1 MNLQQQ
7 VQNVAAQGRYGDSML
22 MHVNPAEVRGLAQVA
37 PLTINPKTG
46 QPEAFLP
53 FLAPLIGSFLGPK
66 VLGGLAT
73 KYLGKTAL
81 TAALKGGLGSA
92 IGSGLAQY
100 AATGDAKKGLLA
112 GITGFGINKALEGF
126 KALAAQTAAEA
137 GAAATGASAGQ
148 AAATKAAEAAAAE
161 AGKSALTE
169 AGKKV
174 AERIAAEASTAITP
188 DSILPLSAIS
198 SPAVQSLPTLAD
210 TLTASQG
217 ISEGILNKATIGP
230 QIVAETLKKQGEEV
244 LTPFQNLKAGFKDQK
259 LGDSI
264 GNLVEAVSAPA
275 ALIPITI
282 GAGQSSVLDS
292 QELFAAQMAQREEE
306 RRQQELANI
315 FANEEPILFNAGG
328 MTSPNQSGI
337 DEGVLMDAN
346 ILAQSLMPA
355 TEQMMAE
362 GGIIDIDDIVQIRP
376 SPSTYAREMD
386 EMYGSTTNVQDS
398 STDMQ
403 RFAPALR
410 AYDVN
415 PDFRPGFQPE
425 TMYFAPGSIN
435 QPTFTSRNTPD
446 FVDSY
451 TGSKGGFGLPEFLTP
466 PRVSINPY
474 EAFTSEIF
482 QGLLSPTDNTTD
494 QMMNESKSI
503 SESEKINEPS
513 PMSENM
519 ANNLSPDIDTPK
531 ESVMDDIS
539 KLMDEM
545 YTFADGGQT
554 SKELPNKGLEALN
567 KVAPDVVEK
576 MGFQEGGSTDMMQ
589 DPIVQA
595 TIEFILGENDNQQV
609 INDFIAK
616 YGNEVFLQ
624 LRDTVLQSLV
634 PGAQTEGLI
643 EGNGQSG
650 MADDIPGMIGA
661 NEKVAVSQDEFIVPA
676 DVVSALGDGSSDAG
690 SNELYKMMDRV
701 REEKTGDT
709 TQPPRIDVNK
719 VMPA

>member
-37 PLTINPKTG
+37 PLTINPQTG

-66 VLGGLAT
+66 LFGALGV
-73 KYLGKTAL
+73 KAL
-81 TAALKGGLGSA
+81 TGGLGA
-92 IGSGLAQY
+92 ALGSGLAQY

-112 GITGFGINKALEGF
+112 GLTGFGIGKGLESF
-126 KALAAQTAAEA
+126 ANLAKGTA
-137 GAAATGASAGQ
+137 GAAA
-148 AAATKAAEAAAAE
+148 ATTTAAAE

-169 AGKKV
+169 GVKKAV
-174 AERIAAEASTAITP
+174 ADASSNLLQSQATQTGLDALTSAATNTLADSSIKSLGSSLANTLTKTP
-188 DSILPLSAIS
+188 TPFENLTQGFQGQNLGQSVGNLADAFS
-198 SPAVQSLPTLAD
+198 SPAA
-210 TLTASQG
+210 LT
-217 ISEGILNKATIGP
+217 
-230 QIVAETLKKQGEEV
+230 
-244 LTPFQNLKAGFKDQK
+244 
-259 LGDSI
+259 
-264 GNLVEAVSAPA
+264 
-275 ALIPITI
+275 PITI
-282 GAGQSSVLDS
+282 GAGQTSVLDS
-292 QELFAAQMAQREEE
+292 QELFADQVAQREEE
-306 RRQQELANI
+306 ERQRQLANM
-315 FANEEPILFNAGG
+315 NMYQEPILYSAGG
-328 MTSPNQSGI
+328 MTNPRQAGI

-346 ILAQSLMPA
+346 ILAQSLMPD

-362 GGIIDIDDIVQIRP
+362 GGVTGYFQGGRPGIDSSDI
-376 SPSTYAREMD
+376 SPYARDME
-386 EMYGSTTNVQDS
+386 EMYGGSNVQAFS
-398 STDMQ
+398 GDMQ
-403 RFAPALR
+403 RFSPARR

-415 PDFRPGFQPE
+415 PNFMPGFQPE
-425 TMYFAPGSIN
+425 TMYFAPNTIN
-435 QPTFTSRNTPD
+435 QKAVRTTRGEAPTFKDT
-446 FVDSY
+446 F
-451 TGSKGGFGLPEFLTP
+451 TGSKGGFNTPELSIAP
-466 PRVSINPY
+466 QVAINPY
-474 EAFTSEIF
+474 EAFTSMPF
-482 QGLLSPTDNTTD
+482 QGLVTSPNIIPYPETVEATATDKPQD
-494 QMMNESKSI
+494 MDK
-503 SESEKINEPS
+503 SES
-513 PMSENM
+513 MT
-519 ANNLSPDIDTPK
+519 NNLSPDIDTPK

-595 TIEFILGENDNQQV
+595 TIQFILGENDNQQV

>member
-37 PLTINPKTG
+37 PLTINPQTG

-112 GITGFGINKALEGF
+112 GITGFGINKALDGF

-137 GAAATGASAGQ
+137 GAAATTAAGQ
-148 AAATKAAEAAAAE
+148 AAATTAAAE

-169 AGKKV
+169 AGKSI

-217 ISEGILNKATIGP
+217 IAKGILDKSTIGP

-244 LTPFQNLKAGFKDQK
+244 FTPYQNLKAGFKDQK

-275 ALIPITI
+275 ALIPLTI
-282 GAGQSSVLDS
+282 GAGQESVLDS
-292 QELFAAQMAQREEE
+292 QELFAAQMAQREQEQRE
-306 RRQQELANI
+306 AELANI
-315 FANEEPILFNAGG
+315 FANQEPILFNAGG
-328 MTSPNQSGI
+328 MTSPSQSGI

-362 GGIIDIDDIVQIRP
+362 GGIIDIDDIVQINP

-386 EMYGSTTNVQDS
+386 EMYGSNTNVQNS

-403 RFAPALR
+403 RFAPARR

-415 PDFRPGFQPE
+415 PDFMPGFQPE
-425 TMYFAPGSIN
+425 AMYFAPDTIN
-435 QPTFTSRNTPD
+435 QPTSTSSGTPE
-446 FVDSY
+446 FVDTY
-451 TGSKGGFGLPEFLTP
+451 TGSKGGFDLPEFLVS

-494 QMMNESKSI
+494 QMMNESKSM
-503 SESEKINEPS
+503 SEPEKIDEPA
-513 PMSENM
+513 PMSETI
-519 ANNLSPDIDTPK
+519 ANNLSPDMNTPK
-531 ESVMDDIS
+531 ENVMDDIS

-554 SKELPNKGLEALN
+554 SKELPNEGLEALN

-576 MGFQEGGSTDMMQ
+576 MGFEEGGSTDMMQ

-595 TIEFILGENDNQQV
+595 TIQFILGENDNQQV

-661 NEKVAVSQDEFIVPA
+661 NQKVAVSQDEFIVPA

-709 TQPPRIDVNK
+709 TQPPRINVNQ
-719 VMPA
+719 VMPV

>member
-37 PLTINPKTG
+37 PLTINPQTG

-73 KYLGKTAL
+73 KFLGKTAL

-112 GITGFGINKALEGF
+112 GITGFGINKALDGF

-137 GAAATGASAGQ
+137 GASAAGQ
-148 AAATKAAEAAAAE
+148 AAATTTAAE

-169 AGKKV
+169 GVKKAV
-174 AERIAAEASTAITP
+174 VDASSKLIESGATQGGLDALTSAATNTIFTP
-188 DSILPLSAIS
+188 
-198 SPAVQSLPTLAD
+198 QLAPE
-210 TLTASQG
+210 TIQLLQ
-217 ISEGILNKATIGP
+217 KPTIGT
-230 QIVAETLKKQGEEV
+230 QTVEQALKGQGEEV
-244 LTPFQNLKAGFKDQK
+244 FTPYQNLKAGFKDQK

-275 ALIPITI
+275 ALIPLTI
-282 GAGQSSVLDS
+282 GAGQESVLDS
-292 QELFAAQMAQREEE
+292 QELFAAQMAQREQEQRE
-306 RRQQELANI
+306 AELANI
-315 FANEEPILFNAGG
+315 FANQEPILFNAGG

-355 TEQMMAE
+355 TEKMMAE
-362 GGIIDIDDIVQIRP
+362 GGIIDMDDIVQINP

-386 EMYGSTTNVQDS
+386 AMYGSTTNVQNS
-398 STDMQ
+398 STDTQ
-403 RFAPALR
+403 RFAPARR
-410 AYDVN
+410 AYNVN
-415 PDFRPGFQPE
+415 PDFMPGFQPE
-425 TMYFAPGSIN
+425 AMYFAPGTIN
-435 QPTFTSRNTPD
+435 QPTSTSADTPD
-446 FVDSY
+446 FVDTY
-451 TGSKGGFGLPEFLTP
+451 TGSKGGFDLPEFLVP

-494 QMMNESKSI
+494 QMMNESKSM
-503 SESEKINEPS
+503 SEPEKIDEPA
-513 PMSENM
+513 PMSETI
-519 ANNLSPDIDTPK
+519 ANNLSPDMNTPK
-531 ESVMDDIS
+531 ENVMDDIS

-554 SKELPNKGLEALN
+554 SKELPNEGLEALN

-576 MGFQEGGSTDMMQ
+576 MGFEEGGYTDMMQ
-589 DPIVQA
+589 DPIVQE
-595 TIEFILGENDNQQV
+595 TIQFILGENDNQQV
-609 INDFIAK
+609 INAFIAK

-661 NEKVAVSQDEFIVPA
+661 NQKVAVSQDEFIVPA

-709 TQPPRIDVNK
+709 AQPPRINVNQ
-719 VMPA
+719 VMPV

>member
-37 PLTINPKTG
+37 PLTINPQTG

-73 KYLGKTAL
+73 KFLGKTAL

-112 GITGFGINKALEGF
+112 GITGFGINKALDGF

-137 GAAATGASAGQ
+137 GASAAGQ
-148 AAATKAAEAAAAE
+148 AAATTTAAEAAATTAAE

-169 AGKKV
+169 GVKKAV
-174 AERIAAEASTAITP
+174 VDASSKLIESGATQGGLDALTSAATNTIFTP
-188 DSILPLSAIS
+188 
-198 SPAVQSLPTLAD
+198 QLAPE
-210 TLTASQG
+210 TIQLLQ
-217 ISEGILNKATIGP
+217 KPTIGT
-230 QIVAETLKKQGEEV
+230 QTVEQALKGQGEEV
-244 LTPFQNLKAGFKDQK
+244 FTPYQNLKAGFKDQK

-275 ALIPITI
+275 ALIPLTI
-282 GAGQSSVLDS
+282 GAGQESVLDS
-292 QELFAAQMAQREEE
+292 QELFAAQMAQREQEQRE
-306 RRQQELANI
+306 AELANI
-315 FANEEPILFNAGG
+315 FANQEPILFNAGG

-355 TEQMMAE
+355 TEKMMAE
-362 GGIIDIDDIVQIRP
+362 GGIIDMDDIVQINP

-386 EMYGSTTNVQDS
+386 AMYGSTTNVQNS
-398 STDMQ
+398 STDTQ
-403 RFAPALR
+403 RFAPARR
-410 AYDVN
+410 AYNVN
-415 PDFRPGFQPE
+415 PDFMPGFQPE
-425 TMYFAPGSIN
+425 AMYFAPGTIN
-435 QPTFTSRNTPD
+435 QPTSTSADTPD
-446 FVDSY
+446 FVDTY
-451 TGSKGGFGLPEFLTP
+451 TGSKGGFDLPEFLVP

-494 QMMNESKSI
+494 QMMNESKSM
-503 SESEKINEPS
+503 SEPEKIDEPA
-513 PMSENM
+513 PMSETI
-519 ANNLSPDIDTPK
+519 ANNLSPDMNTPK
-531 ESVMDDIS
+531 ENVMDDIS

-554 SKELPNKGLEALN
+554 SKELPNEGLEALN

-576 MGFQEGGSTDMMQ
+576 MGFEEGGYTDMMQ
-589 DPIVQA
+589 DPIVQE
-595 TIEFILGENDNQQV
+595 TIQFILGENDNQQV
-609 INDFIAK
+609 INAFIAK

>member
-37 PLTINPKTG
+37 PLTINPQTG

-66 VLGGLAT
+66 LFGALGV
-73 KYLGKTAL
+73 KAL
-81 TAALKGGLGSA
+81 TGGLGA
-92 IGSGLAQY
+92 ALGSGLAQY

-112 GITGFGINKALEGF
+112 GLTGFGIGKGLESF
-126 KALAAQTAAEA
+126 ANLAKGTA
-137 GAAATGASAGQ
+137 GAGQAIADASTGAIKAAGASAGSVIPTVGS
-148 AAATKAAEAAAAE
+148 AAQGAGQIAAGMPQTILQGATPLIPSIASSANAIPTGMSELINQSQKLSEL
-161 AGKSALTE
+161 KSAGAL
-169 AGKKV
+169 A
-174 AERIAAEASTAITP
+174 TP
-188 DSILPLSAIS
+188 YD
-198 SPAVQSLPTLAD
+198 
-210 TLTASQG
+210 
-217 ISEGILNKATIGP
+217 
-230 QIVAETLKKQGEEV
+230 
-244 LTPFQNLKAGFKDQK
+244 NLIRGFKDQG
-259 LGDSI
+259 LGDIAS
-264 GNLVEAVSAPA
+264 NVTQSFSDPSALV
-275 ALIPITI
+275 PITI
-282 GAGQSSVLDS
+282 GAGQTSVLDS
-292 QELFAAQMAQREEE
+292 QELFADQMAQRDEEE
-306 RRQQELANI
+306 RQRQLANM
-315 FANEEPILFNAGG
+315 NMYQEPILFNAGG
-328 MTSPNQSGI
+328 MTNPRQEGI

-362 GGIIDIDDIVQIRP
+362 GGVTGYFQGGRPGIDSSDI
-376 SPSTYAREMD
+376 SPYARDME
-386 EMYGSTTNVQDS
+386 EMYGGSNVQAFS
-398 STDMQ
+398 GDMQ
-403 RFAPALR
+403 RFSPARR

-415 PDFRPGFQPE
+415 PNFMPGFQPE
-425 TMYFAPGSIN
+425 TMYFAPNTIN
-435 QPTFTSRNTPD
+435 QKAVRTTRGEAPTFKDT
-446 FVDSY
+446 F
-451 TGSKGGFGLPEFLTP
+451 TGSKGGFNTPELSIAP
-466 PRVSINPY
+466 QVAINPY
-474 EAFTSEIF
+474 EAFTSMPF
-482 QGLLSPTDNTTD
+482 QGLVTSPNIVPYPETVEATATDKPQD
-494 QMMNESKSI
+494 MDK
-503 SESEKINEPS
+503 SES
-513 PMSENM
+513 MT
-519 ANNLSPDIDTPK
+519 NNLSPDMDTPK

-545 YTFADGGQT
+545 YSFADGGET
-554 SKELPNKGLEALN
+554 DKKLPNKGLEALN

-595 TIEFILGENDNQQV
+595 TIQFILGENDNQQV

-624 LRDTVLQSLV
+624 LRDRVLQSLV

-661 NEKVAVSQDEFIVPA
+661 NERVAVSQDEFIVPA

-701 REEKTGDT
+701 RKEKTGDT
-709 TQPPRIDVNK
+709 TQPPRIDVDK